1 MTATTKTVR
10 VPADLA
16 EMLNAL
22 ARMGPEAFSTAAFL
36 DPLIRQAV
44 EREFARLPAVVRRR
58 FLVPR
63 PDKKPKPKPNPKRP
77 RSAD

>member
-16 EMLNAL
+16 NMLNAL
-22 ARMGPEAFSTAAFL
+22 ARMGPAGFNTAAFL
-36 DPLIRQAV
+36 DPLVRAAV

-58 FLVPR
+58 FLATSNSNSR
-63 PDKKPKPKPNPKRP
+63 SKK
-77 RSAD
+77 